1 MGAIGVKLGMTT
13 MWDRW
18 GHMVPVTIIELD
30 RCQVLQIKQPVH
42 NNLYYQVQMGS
53 GQANYKKI
61 SKPQMGHFIKSGVPP
76 KKYLAEF
83 TVSK

>member
-30 RCQVLQIKQPVH
+30 RCQVVQIK
-42 NNLYYQVQMGS
+42 
-53 GQANYKKI
+53 
-61 SKPQMGHFIKSGVPP
+61 
-76 KKYLAEF
+76 
-83 TVSK
+83 